1 LVIIRVQCFAGNKS
15 PAKIWGF
22 EGEAWKT
29 ELLLDYSF
37 TGFAAKERGFPE
49 PPFAA
54 NILDFGA
61 IGDGVVDCTGAL
73 FTSSQLET
81 PCFGCSNDSLI
92 FCSCRSF
99 PWSN

>member
-1 LVIIRVQCFAGNKS
+1 MQRMVYYNILFCHKSDAHFAGNQN

-61 IGDGVVDCTGAL
+61 VGDGELDCTGVF
-73 FTSSQLET
+73 FTSS
-81 PCFGCSNDSLI
+81 
-92 FCSCRSF
+92 
-99 PWSN
+99 